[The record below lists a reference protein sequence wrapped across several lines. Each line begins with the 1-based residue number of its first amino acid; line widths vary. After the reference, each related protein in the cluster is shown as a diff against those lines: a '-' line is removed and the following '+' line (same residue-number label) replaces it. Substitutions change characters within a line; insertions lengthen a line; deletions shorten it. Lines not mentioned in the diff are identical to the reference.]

1 MWLWIKR
8 IIFTLAM
15 TLTLLSSILVIRTDS
30 KASSFMVLN
39 ILLLVFPIVNIV
51 LYFIQSAHETQK
63 LSSFARCILFGLEC
77 LAYNM
82 GFDDYDIGVVVTFI
96 TLIPVF
102 YSIYKY
108 LKENGEWIKF
118 LIVSIVIILVVLVF
132 LIFGI
137 YAVMKGLINS

>member
-1 MWLWIKR
+1 MAIV
-8 IIFTLAM
+8 F
-15 TLTLLSSILVIRTDS
+15 LSSILVFKTDS
-30 KASSFMVLN
+30 RASSFMVLN
-39 ILLLVFPIVNIV
+39 ILLLLLPIISIV
-51 LYFIQSAHETQK
+51 LCFIQPA

-118 LIVSIVIILVVLVF
+118 LIVSTVIILAVLVL
-132 LIFGI
+132 LILGI
-137 YAVMKGLINS
+137 YIVTKGLVNS